1 MITSREGGRGDD
13 SRRPAPLTGRH
24 DVTAAAFDTT
34 AALIIALDRSGR
46 IMRFNAA
53 CERLTGL
60 READVLGELLWPL
73 VLDDSES
80 VRAQAGYAQIAPDLP
95 LGRYENY
102 WIGLAGERHYISWST
117 TFLLD
122 DDGQIELVVS
132 TGLDITREREIRLE
146 REESEA
152 RFRALFEQSAD
163 GVVLADPHDREV
175 PWRVV
180 DCNAAF
186 AHMNGYQRDELIG
199 QTLDILHE
207 DDVLARRGDEF
218 LARIRDVG
226 APARSGGMHR
236 RRDGS
241 LFPIETASSLLTLG
255 GRELVL
261 GVDRDVSERHRTE
274 AQLIAMNA
282 RLTHEAHHDTLT
294 GLPNRTLLLDRLELE
309 LARANRSNRAFAVM
323 FIDLDDFKRV
333 NDSLGHDAGDELLR
347 EASRRLQATL
357 RPSDTVA
364 RLGGDEFV
372 VLVPDILSAHHAAR
386 VAHRLRVALGA
397 PVALGGV
404 ELTVQSS
411 VGISLSPQ
419 DGVLAADL
427 MRHADLAMYAMKRS
441 GKNGVQFYDPAMNA
455 EAQARLRLETRLRL
469 AISEETLSVHYQP
482 QVDVATGTL
491 VGLEALVRW
500 IDVELGV
507 VSPAEFIPVAEDTGM
522 IVALGS
528 WVLDE
533 ACRQAAEWQLGVP
546 MAVNVSPHQL
556 IRADF
561 VDVVRGVLRRHALAP
576 HLLKLEIT
584 ERLSLGDPGRAAQHL
599 AGVERLGVRL
609 SLDDF
614 GSGQSALASLMA
626 LPLHEVKLDRTL
638 LAGVTD
644 DPQSW
649 QVVAALLALARG
661 LNLPV
666 VVEGVETGA
675 QLDALRALGYCSVQG
690 YFTGR
695 PQAPAALAAILG
707 HAAS

>member
-1 MITSREGGRGDD
+1 MTPSRAAGRGDTA
-13 SRRPAPLTGRH
+13 RARARVVGRH

-60 READVLGELLWPL
+60 QEADVLGELLWPL
-73 VLDDSES
+73 VLDEAES
-80 VRAQAGYAQIAPDLP
+80 ARAQAGYAQISPDRAP
-95 LGRYENY
+95 GRYENT
-102 WIGLAGERHYISWST
+102 WLDQHGERRFIAWST
-117 TFLLD
+117 AFLLD
-122 DDGQIELVVS
+122 DGGQIELVVS

-186 AHMNGYQRDELIG
+186 AHMNGYQREELIG
-199 QTLDILHE
+199 QSLDVLHE
-207 DDVLARRGDEF
+207 DDLLARRGDEF
-218 LARIRDVG
+218 LARIRQVG

-241 LFPIETASSLLTLG
+241 VFPIETASSVLSLG

-309 LARANRSNRAFAVM
+309 RARADRSGRAFAVM

-333 NDSLGHDAGDELLR
+333 NDSLGHDAGDDLLR

-357 RPSDTVA
+357 RPTDTVA

-372 VLVPDILSAHHAAR
+372 VLVPDVLSAHHAAR

-397 PVALGGV
+397 PVARGGV

-427 MRHADLAMYAMKRS
+427 MRHADMAMYAMKRS

-469 AISEETLSVHYQP
+469 AISEETLGIHYQP
-482 QVDVATGTL
+482 QVDVATGAL

-500 IDVELGV
+500 TDTDLGV

-533 ACRQAAEWQLGVP
+533 ACRQAAEWQLDVP

-561 VDVVRGVLRRHALAP
+561 VDVVRAALRRHALAP

-599 AGVERLGVRL
+599 AGIERLGVRL

-638 LAGVTD
+638 LVGVTA

-666 VVEGVETGA
+666 VVEGVETAA
-675 QLDALRALGYCSVQG
+675 QLDALRTMGCGSVQG

-695 PQAPAALAAILG
+695 PQRPSELRGIVG